1 MLLYDMIATLLTPTL
16 WWGRVRVEG
25 LDQVP
30 DTGPLLIVPNHDSQM
45 DPVIV
50 GLAIRPKRRLRYLS
64 RADLWRV
71 PGLGPVLDA
80 MQQLPVKRGSGDSAA
95 LDRAVDALNTGHA
108 VAVFPE
114 GRLSWGVPVR
124 ARTGIGVLAVR
135 CPSARVLLCSIEGT
149 TDYVR
154 WPKRPRVTVRFLLP
168 EGGQV
173 RPGEEP
179 APLAQRLL
187 RELRE
192 RVPVV
197 AAGRQAIVGGPPRIR
212 RYLEREGLTA
222 GIEVKP
228 PEPLSDVTPD
238 T

>member
-1 MLLYDMIATLLTPTL
+1 MLLYDLIATLLTPTL

-95 LDRAVDALNTGHA
+95 LDRAVEALESGHA

-124 ARTGIGVLAVR
+124 ARSGIGVLAVR
-135 CPSARVLLCSIEGT
+135 CPAARIIQCSIEGT

-154 WPKRPRVTVRFLLP
+154 WPRRPRVTVRFMP
-168 EGGQV
+168 PSGGPA

-179 APLAQRLL
+179 SALATRLL
-187 RELRE
+187 RELRD

-197 AAGRQAIVGGPPRIR
+197 PAGRKGIVGGPPHIR

-222 GIEVKP
+222 GVEVKS
-228 PEPLSDVTPD
+228 PEPISGATPD
-238 T
+238 A